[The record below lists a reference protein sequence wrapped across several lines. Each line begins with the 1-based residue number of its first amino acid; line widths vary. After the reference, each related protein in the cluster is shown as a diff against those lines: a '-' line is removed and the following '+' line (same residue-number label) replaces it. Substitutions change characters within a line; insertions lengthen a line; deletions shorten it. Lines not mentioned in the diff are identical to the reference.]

1 MWNRLF
7 RKYVVPFVAVVSWAL
22 LTNGLLEIYFTYKE
36 AREQLAQIQREKA
49 NAAALRIEHFV
60 REIERQM
67 GWTTQPQVVPVP
79 AALEQRQIDY
89 VRLQRQVPAI
99 TEVAFLDGRGREQ
112 LRVSR
117 LAMDEV
123 AGGADVS
130 SEPRFRETRGG
141 RVWYGPVYFR
151 KDSEPYMTLAV
162 PHGSSA
168 TSPVTAAVR
177 RGARRPDPRLAPA
190 LHLGRGPGGGRAARR
205 ADAPRLRAAG
215 DGLQRASRA
224 GDGVTPTRPATG
236 SFSAGAR
243 TSSPKISPSTF
254 TSTPSSTPASTP
266 ASPSSESCTP
276 RWLGVSPAGAP
287 WGR

>member
-1 MWNRLF
+1 MSGPPITLGACRSIEGCHGFAGAPRACGGYGGPFGAPHVTGYARAVVAVRRWLDPWMRNRLF

-36 AREQLAQIQREKA
+36 SREQLAQIQREKA
-49 NAAALRIEHFV
+49 NAAALRIDHFV

-117 LAMDEV
+117 LAMDVV

-130 SEPRFRETRGG
+130 GEPRFRETRGG

-151 KDSEPYMTLAV
+151 KESEPYMTLAV

-168 TSPVTAAVR
+168 TSPVTAAEINLKFIWDVVSQIR
-177 RGARRPDPRLAPA
+177 VGRLGQAYVVDRQG
-190 LHLGRGPGGGRAARR
+190 HLIAHP
-205 ADAPRLRAAG
+205 
-215 DGLQRASRA
+215 
-224 GDGVTPTRPATG
+224 
-236 SFSAGAR
+236 
-243 TSSPKISPSTF
+243 
-254 TSTPSSTPASTP
+254 
-266 ASPSSESCTP
+266 
-276 RWLGVSPAGAP
+276 
-287 WGR
+287 